1 MEAREFDLNIEKVLE
16 NWSVAHA
23 VREIIANALDEQ
35 ILTDTQEIKIYK
47 DEENN
52 WHIRDYGR
60 GLKYIHLTQN
70 ENEEKLSH
78 PRLIGKFGVGLK
90 DALATFDRHKIGV
103 VIDSKHGHI
112 TIGQSTKHGFSDITT
127 LHAYINEPINE
138 NFTGTDFCLSGCT
151 DNDIKDAKNFF
162 LQFANLKL
170 YERTEYGEVYGIRNG
185 RAEIFINGIKVA
197 EEDNFL
203 FSYNITSLNSTLK
216 KALNRERTNV
226 GRTAYS
232 DRVRTIL
239 LNVKSDEVI
248 EAFTDNLSQMSNGT
262 QCDEMKWVD
271 VQTYAVKL
279 LNARKETVFV
289 TPKEIEETSGA
300 VLEVVYKSGKKPIF
314 IPDTVKKKI
323 ENESDVNGNVISTI
337 ITVVEEYN
345 ESFEY
350 VFIPYEGLTQ
360 EERKVYDLVS
370 PTIKLFESKMT
381 PEQIFI
387 SEKLQPDMQSE
398 SLGVYERNEDRIII
412 LRSQLASV
420 EEFLGTLIHELTHAD
435 SGWPDICRP
444 FETELTNRIGLLASK
459 IIGCK

>member
-1 MEAREFDLNIEKVLE
+1 M
-16 NWSVAHA
+16 
-23 VREIIANALDEQ
+23 
-35 ILTDTQEIKIYK
+35 
-47 DEENN
+47 
-52 WHIRDYGR
+52 
-60 GLKYIHLTQN
+60 
-70 ENEEKLSH
+70 
-78 PRLIGKFGVGLK
+78 
-90 DALATFDRHKIGV
+90 
-103 VIDSKHGHI
+103 
-112 TIGQSTKHGFSDITT
+112 
-127 LHAYINEPINE
+127 
-138 NFTGTDFCLSGCT
+138 
-151 DNDIKDAKNFF
+151 
-162 LQFANLKL
+162 KL
-170 YERTEYGEVYGIRNG
+170 YERTEYGEVYGIRNK

-203 FSYNITSLNSTLK
+203 FSYNITSLNSALK
-216 KALNRERTNV
+216 KALSRERTNV

-279 LNARKETVFV
+279 LNARKDTVFV

-300 VLEVVYKSGKKPIF
+300 VLEVVYKSGKKTIF

-337 ITVVEEYN
+337 STVVEEYN

-350 VFIPYEGLTQ
+350 VFIPYEELTQ

-370 PTIKLFESKMT
+370 PTIKFFESKMT

-387 SEKLQPDMQSE
+387 SEKLQPDMQSD

-459 IIGCK
+459 IIGRK